1 MLGKGDYI
9 QGQFTWGKGA
19 IDYVGS
25 GLAAGSNTVSAGGI
39 TTAANAWDSVVTGA
53 GTADLTEGWSITA
66 GYEHNWV
73 PGWKTSL
80 YGAYG
85 QLDYSAA
92 ASAVLTGAGTSA
104 DWSYWQIGSR
114 TTWTPVTNLDLSV
127 EVMYQ
132 KLDNDLTT
140 TAAVGDNSWWS
151 GMFRVQ
157 RNFYP

>member
-1 MLGKGDYI
+1 M
-9 QGQFTWGKGA
+9 
-19 IDYVGS
+19 
-25 GLAAGSNTVSAGGI
+25 
-39 TTAANAWDSVVTGA
+39 
-53 GTADLTEGWSITA
+53 
-66 GYEHNWV
+66 
-73 PGWKTSL
+73 